1 MMNNAR
7 TMSST
12 DISHTSG
19 THANRETTP
28 TPYTEWGQKKV
39 PSTWSVIVMALASTS
54 TLTSRYRNRNGSD
67 TKIA

>member
-1 MMNNAR
+1 MMNSAR

-12 DISHTSG
+12 AISQTSV

-28 TPYTEWGQKKV
+28 TPYTECGQKKQA
-39 PSTWSVIVMALASTS
+39 STWSVIGDGAREQQHADVAVQA
-54 TLTSRYRNRNGSD
+54 RNGSD